1 MMKKLQMCFLTL
13 IFSFP
18 FSGCGMLGIKD
29 VELTTDPETGQTQI
43 QVIPLSEDAQGQIQ
57 AILGKTEDA
66 NDWFMWLAGLAGLGA
81 SRPLFLAL
89 REILG
94 RIKITKPKGKKT

>member
-1 MMKKLQMCFLTL
+1 MKKIQTCLLII

-18 FSGCGMLGIKD
+18 FAGCGMLGIKD
-29 VELTTDPETGQTQI
+29 VDLTTDPETGQTQI

-57 AILGKTEDA
+57 SILGKTEEA
-66 NDWFMWLAGLAGLGA
+66 NEWLMWLAGLAGLGA

-94 RIKITKPKGKKT
+94 RVKITKPKGKKT